1 MLHGMTKKLKKNKR
15 TNRKEKLNGGGV
27 VGAKRG
33 FGGKARADRQE
44 LNKLGKEVPMLYSEG
59 CGKPVEGLNMDQN
72 QLSLRR
78 NTGSSTEKGWEEQ
91 SLKSRQTIRIFWW
104 QF

>member
-1 MLHGMTKKLKKNKR
+1 MAVVWWELRGGLGQ
-15 TNRKEKLNGGGV
+15 KEVKPQ
-27 VGAKRG
+27 
-33 FGGKARADRQE
+33 ARADRQD

-59 CGKPVEGLNMDQN
+59 HGKPVEGVNMDQN
-72 QLSLRR
+72 QLAFRK

-91 SLKSRQTIRIFWW
+91 SLKSRRTIRIFWW